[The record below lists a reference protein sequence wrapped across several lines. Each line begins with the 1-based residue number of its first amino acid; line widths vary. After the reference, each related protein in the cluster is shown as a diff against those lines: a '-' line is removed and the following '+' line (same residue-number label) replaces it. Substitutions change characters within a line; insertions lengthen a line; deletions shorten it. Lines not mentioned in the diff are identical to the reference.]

1 MDNFHGRTMGA
12 LALTSKGKY
21 RTSFEPVMPCVKF
34 VEFGNVEVTKKEIH
48 TPCRVL
54 PILAIKA

>member
-1 MDNFHGRTMGA
+1 MPLNFFFTDSFHERTMGA

-34 VEFGNVEVTKKEIH
+34 VEFGNVEATKK
-48 TPCRVL
+48 
-54 PILAIKA
+54 AI